1 MTLPEQ
7 IAVRYTE
14 EDAGFVSVRPVV
26 KQNFRLSELADMIVS
41 VAGKHSDRVQKIFS
55 SGTVV
60 YNGYR
65 YWWDAIPAELSEIE
79 NLLAPFPD
87 DDPARAFDPIKVT
100 AALFESGGG
109 TQRTVVEISRSEAL
123 PKRFFGKLTPWDVL
137 LQSVTALPARYEK
150 YSHQRKAD
158 LFRITLPF
166 ADAQA
171 LVHHMKEA
179 APRAI
184 RHRWSALRPP
194 ASVTFLIPRSPES
207 ANPL

>member
-1 MTLPEQ
+1 MPLPDH
-7 IAVRYTE
+7 IPVRYTE

-26 KQNFRLSELADMIVS
+26 KQDFRIKELADMVVS
-41 VAGKHSDRVQKIFS
+41 VAGKHAERVQKIFG

-65 YWWDAIPAELSEIE
+65 YWWDAIPANLAEIE
-79 NLLAPFPD
+79 SVLLSFPD
-87 DDPARAFDPIKVT
+87 DDPTRPFNPAKAS
-100 AALFESGGG
+100 AALFEIGGG
-109 TQRTVVEISRSEAL
+109 TQRTMVEIPQAEAL
-123 PKRFFGKLTPWDVL
+123 QKKFLGNTTPWRVL
-137 LQSVTALPARYEK
+137 LGIVSTFPARYEK

-158 LFRITLPF
+158 LYRITLPF

-171 LVHHMKEA
+171 LVHQMKEA

-194 ASVTFLIPRSPES
+194 ASVTFLCPREHRS
-207 ANPL
+207 